1 MSDKKKVL
9 EKFLKDNRVLI
20 VDKNPG
26 SRNRLIKIICDL
38 GAKLKYV
45 HATSRF
51 SEAVEIVETEKI
63 SLVLSDYFVDGGS
76 GFDLFKI
83 LRERKPEN
91 KNMCFVLVTSNISQT
106 AVAKAAEED
115 VDAFVVKPYT
125 IEAIQDYLM
134 NAVFDK
140 VQPSEYSIKIDQA
153 KTLMTEGELDKAL
166 LVLRDAVSNSK
177 KPSLALFYIGQ
188 IEYMRNMTTKA
199 QQAYDEGLSVS
210 RIHFKCLFGLYDLY
224 MREKKHKNAYKI
236 AKKITKYYPANPERL
251 TQVIRLAIQTE
262 NYQDMQSYYEVFTTL
277 EERPPILTNYI
288 GAGLYVSGKH
298 FIKRDKYE
306 EAIKCFDSIGVSCS
320 ESTKLIRGLIT
331 VLCEHSH
338 AVDAEK
344 FLQRFSAG
352 SRDHEDYLV
361 SEYLVWAGKG
371 AGLPFLVKNGL
382 ELYNKNIRDVLCMK
396 TLVNAMEQSGYKQEK
411 IDEFRNEINVLWPEE
426 PSV

>member
-1 MSDKKKVL
+1 MNDKKKVL

-51 SEAVEIVETEKI
+51 AEAVEIVETEKI
-63 SLVLSDYFVDGGS
+63 SLILSDYFVEGGS

-83 LRERKPEN
+83 LRGKKPEN

-115 VDAFVVKPYT
+115 VDSFIVKPYT
-125 IEAIQDYLM
+125 IEAIQEYLM
-134 NAVFDK
+134 EAVFEK

-153 KTLMTEGELDKAL
+153 KNLMMEGELEKAL
-166 LVLRDAVSNSK
+166 LVLRDAVASSK
-177 KPSLALFYIGQ
+177 KPALALFYIGQ
-188 IEYMRNMTTKA
+188 IEYMRNMTSKA
-199 QQAYDEGLSVS
+199 QQAYDEGLSYN

-224 MREKKHKNAYKI
+224 MREKKHKNAYKV
-236 AKKITKYYPANPERL
+236 AKRITKYFPANPERL

-262 NYQDMQSYYEVFTTL
+262 NFQDMQNYYEVFTTL

-298 FIKRDKYE
+298 FIKHDKYE
-306 EAIKCFDSIGVSCS
+306 EAIRCFESIAVSCS
-320 ESTKLIRGLIT
+320 ESTKLIRGIIT
-331 VLCEHSH
+331 VLCESNH
-338 AVDAEK
+338 ATDAEK
-344 FLQRFSAG
+344 FLQRFSSG
-352 SRDHEDYLV
+352 SRDQEDYLV
-361 SEYLVWAGKG
+361 CEYLVWAGRG

-382 ELYNKNIRDVLCMK
+382 ELYNKNIRDVFCMK
-396 TLVNAMEQSGYKQEK
+396 TLVKAMEQSGYKQEK
-411 IDEFRNEINVLWPEE
+411 IDEFRNEINILWPEE
-426 PSV
+426 PAV